1 MNNFLTKFVVGAFAL
16 AFSVPNATAQ
26 TQLFTNTTNSSPE
39 VYWRIPSIV
48 RLTDGGLWAFTDKRY
63 YAATDL
69 GNGSDKP
76 HQIEI
81 YGIKSSD
88 NGANWGSSAVVLK
101 SNLTVSDDK
110 EYLYA
115 FGDAGTVVDRESGH
129 VLMMT
134 ASGKRGVGSSI
145 AGRPYVTRSVFDNNT
160 WTTTNVSDQFYG
172 TNNAYGTHLFVT
184 SGRIIQSTIYKKDKY
199 YRLYAGVCLFSKNAS
214 YVAYSDDFGQTWKYL
229 GGDVTVPVQ
238 DGDECKVEELP
249 NGDILLVTRKRSGAT
264 GRYVNVFK
272 FSDIANG
279 VGSWQTSVSTGAS
292 QTSGEAYASAN
303 NGEILLVP
311 AKSEAGKQTYVLL
324 LSVPASSD
332 RSNVCIYW
340 KELPTDYSVPS
351 SYVSGW
357 KKYQVNNGGY
367 FGYTTMVLDQNGNI
381 AFMSE
386 MSQWVGPLSFISL
399 PLNTITGGAYTYS
412 TSTSGTYH
420 TTSEPNFE
428 HGVGGLVKPTL
439 SVQGGTYTNN
449 QTVTLNAAKGAQ
461 IYYTLDGSEPQVTTT
476 TGSGV
481 APLRAG
487 TTTTGT
493 QLYTAP
499 ITLSEGTTTLKA
511 LAVDNNGNKSQT
523 VTSTYTIISGK
534 SKTGTTITL
543 DHGSSQ
549 ALYTTNGKNYSWFAF
564 LRHRA
569 THIQLISSSDAN
581 LKSGDV
587 MFADAQNNMQWIG
600 NDNSGWK
607 LKLANGQISYDGGKN
622 YHRYQYSHYAILAPK
637 GYRFLRYEIVM
648 TSGSANGVKLEEYT
662 YKPGSSSEI
671 QLVGSQASAAASST
685 GDVTLS
691 RTLDKATN
699 VLYFRQDALDS
710 ADIHPINIKSIK
722 LVYAVDMPFEETM
735 PNQNGTA
742 FHSGFVNFGQTQSKS
757 GYNYGFTAENTS
769 DLANMNVKNNND
781 QTTPGTVTVDGANY
795 FMATSNGN
803 YYVEP
808 PTKFRIVGATFNMKM
823 AEPVSFASYIPIPS
837 EATHGVQIVLGASTI
852 GGNSTNTEST
862 GNYLKIDDSGN
873 FTNVKSL
880 DQATVFTVDYHT
892 DANGGNGENRYSL
905 RLPNGKY
912 LAMNSTPALITTDNG
927 NQALWSYNSGWK
939 FPYTSDKY
947 NFIGAWGD
955 PYTWRT
961 IVMPQRSAIAYTK
974 PIAASGFTA
983 TVYGP
988 DGKTDVGGTKKLDAT
1003 NPSASVTV
1011 DNLNNDAVRINLAEI
1026 QSGGAALFNVQL
1038 KMIALNP
1045 EVETVQAAALANGTG
1060 DAMGN
1065 SPVTSENYI
1074 FNHGNVINVPVTAG
1088 SKTATMVF
1096 RNAHNEELTNWYTN
1110 GGTNTNGA
1118 SETGSY
1124 SNLYLIG
1131 STADTNNSGL
1141 SSTPSP
1147 TARTSVDQIGTIQIP
1162 ANNIDILA
1170 AEKDKA
1176 GTQRTLTLQDNTVNA
1191 SSAHYQTVTMNVGST
1206 TEPATYYLY
1215 SADKPTNEIMPPGIR
1230 LGQHIDFRFYSIKV
1244 NPVEAEV
1251 PDITIVPLY
1260 TSTLKGPQT
1269 NKEIAADV
1277 STKEKPCDTEHT
1289 YLGIKVNSKLN
1300 SSASSSTTLNKAL
1313 TAEAIYSAMKEAVYS
1328 KYSGKLYTDGD
1339 KIDTLRTV
1347 LYVDMSGL
1355 NTVTTANLP
1364 TMRYFATATADNCL
1378 LFMPKGFSL
1387 TNMANTVALQ
1397 QDGTSYQAIGDVT
1410 LKDQQPFFTPH
1421 SFTTGQFK
1429 AVYVREGTSNGT
1441 TAKAKVKNMT
1451 SVLPFDLTLDK
1462 SGHPFNNGDPSATS
1476 YMTFFNITAFGKT
1489 VTGVRKDETDHELTY
1504 SFSAD
1509 TVRTL
1514 KAEANKP
1521 YYVNIDK
1528 TGPAGFEF
1536 RIPGA
1541 SFVQTPDIASD
1552 KTADPDN
1559 LTKTND
1565 KRDWTAHGTY
1575 NGVAPVK
1582 NDTLWYFAQN
1592 LFWKSG
1598 QLKSD
1603 YPNFYIRPFRAYFS
1617 TSQPTPSDAAKA
1629 GVVYDPSEITPTGIS
1644 DIQAAPA
1651 HNGRVYTIDGRYVGM
1666 SLDNLAPGLYI
1677 QNGRKVV
1684 KQ

>member
-1 MNNFLTKFVVGAFAL
+1 MNKFFTKFVVGAFAL
-16 AFSVPNATAQ
+16 AFSVPNANAQ
-26 TQLFTNTTNSSPE
+26 NKIFTNGSEGGTSIT
-39 VYWRIPSIV
+39 WRIPSIV

-63 YAATDL
+63 NGGGDL
-69 GNGSDKP
+69 GNGSDTP

-129 VLMMT
+129 VLMMA
-134 ASGKRGVGSSI
+134 ASGKHGVFSTTTT
-145 AGRPYVTRSVFDNNT
+145 GRPFVTRSVFDNNA
-160 WTTTNVSDQFYG
+160 WTTTNVSSQFYG
-172 TNNAYGTHLFVT
+172 PNNAFTHLFVT

-199 YRLYAGVCLFSKNAS
+199 YRLYAGVCVVNQHAS
-214 YVAYSDDFGQTWKYL
+214 FVVYSDDFGETWNYL
-229 GGDVTVPVQ
+229 GGYQQTPAP

-249 NGDILLVTRKRSGAT
+249 NGDILLQTRRNSET
-264 GRYVNVFK
+264 GRYFNVYS
-272 FSDIANG
+272 FSDLAKG
-279 VGSWQTSVSTGAS
+279 EGTWQASAVTSGAS
-292 QTSGEAYASAN
+292 DVSGQTYASRC
-303 NGEILLVP
+303 NGELMLVP
-311 AKSEAGKQTYVLL
+311 AKRASDNKQTYVVL

-332 RSNVCIYW
+332 RSKICIYW
-340 KELPTDYSVPS
+340 KELPALYSNPS
-351 SYVSGW
+351 NYVGGW
-357 KKYQVNNGGY
+357 NKYACSSS
-367 FGYTTMVLDQNGNI
+367 FSAYTTMALDKTGNI
-381 AFMSE
+381 AFLAEGDGIWFQS
-386 MSQWVGPLSFISL
+386 ISL
-399 PLNTITGGAYTYS
+399 ATITSNKYVYS
-412 TSTSGTYH
+412 ASTSGTYH
-420 TTSEPNFE
+420 TTAEPKWE

-439 SVQGGTYTNN
+439 SVQGGTYTNS
-449 QTVTLNAAKGAQ
+449 QTVTLNAAEGAQ
-461 IYYTLDGSEPQVTTT
+461 IYYTLDGSEPQVTSTT

-499 ITLSEGTTTLKA
+499 ITLSEGATTLKA

-543 DHGSSQ
+543 DYGSSQ
-549 ALYTTNGKNYSWFAF
+549 ALYTTNGKDYSWFAF

-581 LKSGDV
+581 LKSGDL
-587 MFADAQNNMQWIG
+587 MFADAQNNMQWTG
-600 NDNSGWK
+600 DDNSGRK
-607 LKLANGQISYDGGKN
+607 LQLANGQITTDGKT
-622 YHRYQYSHYAILAPK
+622 YYRSQYNHYAILAPK

-648 TSGSANGVKLEEYT
+648 TSGSADGVKLEEYT

-699 VLYFRQDALDS
+699 VLYFRQDALN
-710 ADIHPINIKSIK
+710 ANGIHYINIKFIK
-722 LVYAVDMPFEETM
+722 LVYAVDMPFDETM

-742 FHSGFVNFGQTQSKS
+742 FHSGFVNFGQTKAVTGQ
-757 GYNYGFTAENTS
+757 NYGFTAENTS

-781 QTTPGTVTVDGANY
+781 KTTPGTVTVDGANY
-795 FMATSNGN
+795 FMATSEGD

-808 PTKFRIVGATFNMKM
+808 TTKFRIVGATFNMKR
-823 AEPVSFASYIPIPS
+823 AS
-837 EATHGVQIVLGASTI
+837 V
-852 GGNSTNTEST
+852 
-862 GNYLKIDDSGN
+862 GNYEAYTPSMTSNGDKIIFQTSDDKHFLSIANDKGKD
-873 FTNVKSL
+873 VPDVS
-880 DQATVFTVDYHT
+880 QATVFTVTYSSNGYAIKSGDKYLYMVNQT
-892 DANGGNGENRYSL
+892 DAIAMSSDAKYWTLNNGRLQYNVNPGPGNRYIIFSTTTNVWGYSYQTDEY
-905 RLPNGKY
+905 PTVK
-912 LAMNSTPALITTDNG
+912 SSPTPA
-927 NQALWSYNSGWK
+927 
-939 FPYTSDKY
+939 SD
-947 NFIGAWGD
+947 
-955 PYTWRT
+955 
-961 IVMPQRSAIAYTK
+961 
-974 PIAASGFTA
+974 FTA
-983 TVYGP
+983 IVYGP
-988 DGKTDVGGTKKLDAT
+988 DGNTVVDGTKTLDAT

-1011 DNLNNDAVRINLAEI
+1011 DNLNNDAVRINLAGI

-1045 EVETVQAAALANGTG
+1045 EVESVQAAALANGTG

-1131 STADTNNSGL
+1131 STADNRGL

-1147 TARTSVDQIGTIQIP
+1147 TARTSVDQIGTTQIY
-1162 ANNIDILA
+1162 ANNITAVADSSQKEVNTLIDNRPDTTA
-1170 AEKDKA
+1170 A
-1176 GTQRTLTLQDNTVNA
+1176 G
-1191 SSAHYQTVTMNVGST
+1191 YQTVTMNVGST
-1206 TEPATYYLY
+1206 AEPATYYLY
-1215 SADKPTNEIMPPGIR
+1215 SADKPTNEIMPEGIR

-1277 STKEKPCDTEHT
+1277 STKDKPCDTEHT

-1328 KYSGKLYTDGD
+1328 QYSGKLYTTGD

-1355 NTVTTANLP
+1355 NTITTANLP
-1364 TMRYFATATADNCL
+1364 TMKYFATATADNCL

-1387 TNMANTVALQ
+1387 TNMGNTIALQ

-1441 TAKAKVKNMT
+1441 TAKAKVRNMT
-1451 SVLPFDLTLDK
+1451 SVLPFDVTLDEN
-1462 SGHPFNNGDPSATS
+1462 GHPFNNGEPTATS
-1476 YMTFFNITAFGKT
+1476 YMTFRNITAFGKIA
-1489 VTGVRKDETDHELTY
+1489 TGVRKDETDHELTY
-1504 SFSAD
+1504 SFSAEEV
-1509 TVRTL
+1509 TTQ
-1514 KAEANKP
+1514 KAEANNP
-1521 YYVNIDK
+1521 YYVSIDE

-1552 KTADPDN
+1552 KTVDPDN

-1565 KRDWTAHGTY
+1565 NGDWTAHGTY

-1582 NDTLWYFAQN
+1582 GDNLWYFAQN

-1603 YPNFYIRPFRAYFS
+1603 YANFYIRPFRAYFS
-1617 TSQPTPSDAAKA
+1617 TTQTTPSDAAKA
-1629 GVVYDPSEITPTGIS
+1629 GVVYDPSEITPTGINEVNAS
-1644 DIQAAPA
+1644 SAN
-1651 HNGRVYTIDGRYVGM
+1651 NGRVYTIDGRYVGM
-1666 SLDNLAPGLYI
+1666 SLDNLAPRLYI